1 MQQNETNNLPFC
13 KILQKQQAAYSV
25 FVSRFKDNKL
35 LHESHSK
42 HPPLTITSV
51 TGSQIYD
58 DKEILHI
65 SLPTRCGELLVI
77 PILHETAE
85 IEFMNSSK
93 ITSELHTTLIKQSL
107 EYSIY
112 IRR

>member
-35 LHESHSK
+35 LHENHSK

-51 TGSQIYD
+51 TRSQIYD
-58 DKEILHI
+58 DKEILQI
-65 SLPTRCGELLVI
+65 SLPTRCGELLFI